1 MDDRRVIS
9 GSEEDEK
16 TIQWT
21 LLVAI
26 GVTADGYREIL
37 GIVEGPKEDKSGWSS
52 FLRHLADRGLSGVR
66 LIVSDAC
73 RGLVESAAEQ
83 FPDAQWQ
90 RCVVH
95 FYRNVFSLVPA
106 GKVRDIA
113 RMLKAIHAQESREAA
128 TEKMVAVI
136 AELRAMRLG
145 KAVDLLEEHGQRH

>member
-1 MDDRRVIS
+1 M
-9 GSEEDEK
+9 
-16 TIQWT
+16 Q
-21 LLVAI
+21 
-26 GVTADGYREIL
+26 
-37 GIVEGPKEDKSGWSS
+37 
-52 FLRHLADRGLSGVR
+52 

-73 RGLVESAAEQ
+73 RGLVESAVEQ

-128 TEKMVAVI
+128 EEKMASVI
-136 AELRAMRLG
+136 AELRAVQLG
-145 KAVDLLEEHGQRH
+145 KAADLLDEHGHETLTC